1 MTSIRANG
9 VVEFRFYRPG
19 VAAASVKGDFDKRD
33 FDAASKE
40 LLMCRDEAG
49 WWTATAKLPAGEYRF
64 GYLAD
69 GEWFADYAAH
79 GVEFE
84 KKSWRSVL
92 VVPEVSEDAMNDS
105 AARQAA

>member
-19 VAAASVKGDFDKRD
+19 VAAASVRGD
-33 FDAASKE
+33 FDAASDAAACDE

-64 GYLAD
+64 RYFAD
-69 GEWFADYAAH
+69 GEWFPDYAAH

-84 KKSWRSVL
+84 MKAWRSVL
-92 VVPEVSEDAMNDS
+92 VVPEPNEEAMNA

>member
-19 VAAASVKGDFDKRD
+19 VAAASVKGDFDATRD
-33 FDAASKE
+33 PSGKE

-84 KKSWRSVL
+84 KNAWRSVL
-92 VVPEVSEDAMNDS
+92 VVPELSEEASNDP

>member
-19 VAAASVKGDFDKRD
+19 VAAASVKGDFD
-33 FDAASKE
+33 ATSEE

-64 GYLAD
+64 RYFAD

-84 KKSWRSVL
+84 KEAWRSVL
-92 VVPEVSEDAMNDS
+92 VVPELSEEASNDP